1 MTAQATI
8 VSHLGLFARDVMV
21 QDGASSA
28 AEHPA
33 DLSVEGQSARQRH
46 AVAHLGRGL

>member
-1 MTAQATI
+1 MSQ
-8 VSHLGLFARDVMV
+8 LGLSVRAVMV
-21 QDGASSA
+21 QDGAPSA

-33 DLSVEGQSARQRH
+33 NLSVEGQGTWQRH